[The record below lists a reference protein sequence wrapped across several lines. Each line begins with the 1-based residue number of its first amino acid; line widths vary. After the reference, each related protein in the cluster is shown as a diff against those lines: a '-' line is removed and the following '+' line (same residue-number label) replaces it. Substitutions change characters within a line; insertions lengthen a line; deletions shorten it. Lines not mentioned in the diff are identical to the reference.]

1 VKLLAVVV
9 LVLVLAPPAFADQ
22 SVVLV
27 RSGAGLYSA
36 NCTRC
41 HGPRGEGV
49 PEHGPALK
57 DSGALGADFYLRTGY
72 MPLADPHDQPERSQP
87 LFTERQLDELI
98 AFVASLG
105 HGPGIPSPQP
115 QRGNVS
121 AGMQLF
127 TDHCAGCHQAVGR
140 GGYVTGA
147 RVPALTDATAR
158 QIAEAVRV
166 GPYLM
171 PRFSERA
178 ITDTQL
184 NDIVAYVEYAKH
196 PEDRGGWS
204 IGDIGPWPE
213 GMVTWLLAAAVIVFT
228 CTLVGRRLR
237 A

>member
-1 VKLLAVVV
+1 MAVALA
-9 LVLVLAPPAFADQ
+9 LALAPAALADE
-22 SVVLV
+22 SVTLV
-27 RSGAGLYSA
+27 RSGAGLYQA

-41 HGPRGEGV
+41 HGPQGQGV
-49 PEHGPALK
+49 PDHGPALK

-72 MPLADPHDQPERSQP
+72 MPLSDPHDQPMRSRP
-87 LFTERQLDELI
+87 VFSERQLGELI

-105 HGPGIPSPQP
+105 HGPPIPSPQP

-127 TDHCAGCHQAVGR
+127 TDHCAGCHQEVAR

-147 RVPALTDATAR
+147 RVPPLTDATAR
-158 QIAEAVRV
+158 QVAEAVRQ

-171 PRFSERA
+171 PRFSKGTISDA
-178 ITDTQL
+178 QL
-184 NDIVAYVEYAKH
+184 NDLVAYVEYAKH
-196 PEDRGGWS
+196 PANRGGWS

-213 GMVTWLLAAAVIVFT
+213 GMVTWLLAAVAIVFT